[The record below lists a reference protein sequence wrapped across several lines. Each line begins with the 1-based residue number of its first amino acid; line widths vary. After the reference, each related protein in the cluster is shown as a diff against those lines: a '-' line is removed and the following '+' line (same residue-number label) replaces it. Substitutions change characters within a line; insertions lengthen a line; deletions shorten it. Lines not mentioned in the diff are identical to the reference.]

1 MAENDEY
8 YMLLAIEQAK
18 IALSLGEVP
27 VGAVIVWDD
36 GQIIGTGYNCRENGK
51 NALMHA
57 ELTAIDD
64 ACKKMHGWRL
74 HRATLY
80 VTLEPCPM
88 CTGAIVS
95 SRIKRVVYG
104 APDTNSGAVC
114 SVMKIEDFP
123 QSGRIETESDVLRD
137 ECAAL
142 LTNFFRQMREKKESK
157 AVKESGRSL

>member
-1 MAENDEY
+1 MTENDEY
-8 YMLLAIEQAK
+8 YMYLAIEQAK
-18 IALSLGEVP
+18 IASGLGEVP

-36 GQIIGTGYNCRENGK
+36 GRIIGAGYNCRESGK

-57 ELTAIDD
+57 ELVAIGN
-64 ACKKMHGWRL
+64 ACEKMQGWRL

-104 APDTNSGAVC
+104 APDTNSGAVK
-114 SVMKIEDFP
+114 SAMKITDFP
-123 QSGRIETESDVLRD
+123 QSGRLEIVSDVLRN
-137 ECAAL
+137 ECAAM

-157 AVKESGRSL
+157 NEEESGISR